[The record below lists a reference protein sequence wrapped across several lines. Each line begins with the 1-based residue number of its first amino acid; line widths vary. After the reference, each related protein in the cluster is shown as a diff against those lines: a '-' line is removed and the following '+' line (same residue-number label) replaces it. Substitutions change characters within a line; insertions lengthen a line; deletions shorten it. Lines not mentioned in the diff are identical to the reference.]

1 MSSRVYAFHH
11 NPSDEFES
19 PPSARHAAIL
29 VGGAS
34 RRMGRPKAAL
44 VHDGRRL
51 IDAAIQLAAPFVD
64 SIFLV
69 GRMPDGVTLESVRA
83 ASPLPVSH
91 LADDPTAAGPLA
103 GILAALAH
111 DPRADWLCLSC
122 DMPGLTREA
131 IEWLLSFDGGSIRP
145 THPTR
150 LEPPLSNCAPRRS
163 AMVAQLPN
171 CESPEPFPA
180 IYHAAALPL
189 LRAYAQ
195 SGGASLRGALAAI
208 NADVRPVPPH
218 LVPCWLNVNTP
229 ADWERFSRA

>member
-1 MSSRVYAFHH
+1 
-11 NPSDEFES
+11 
-19 PPSARHAAIL
+19 
-29 VGGAS
+29 
-34 RRMGRPKAAL
+34 MGRPKAAL

-51 IDAAIQLAAPFVD
+51 IDAAIQLAALFVD
-64 SIFLV
+64 SIFLA

-131 IEWLLSFDGGSIRP
+131 IEWLLSFDGGSIRL

-150 LEPPLSNCAPRRS
+150 LEPPLSNCEPRRS
-163 AMVAQLPN
+163 AMVAQLPD

-189 LRAYAQ
+189 LLAYAQ

-208 NADVRPVPPH
+208 NADARSVPSH

>member
-1 MSSRVYAFHH
+1 
-11 NPSDEFES
+11 
-19 PPSARHAAIL
+19 
-29 VGGAS
+29 
-34 RRMGRPKAAL
+34 MGRPKAAL
-44 VHDGRRL
+44 VHNGRRL
-51 IDAAIQLAAPFVD
+51 IDASIQLAAPFVD

-131 IEWLLSFDGGSIRP
+131 IEWLLSFDGGSMRALPPAPSRGLDVAPMNP
-145 THPTR
+145 TH

-163 AMVAQLPN
+163 AMVAQLPD